1 MLEDLLQK
9 RQMIYDKTL
18 KGLKVQCRFSETIF
32 LKKTLKTALNTF
44 FFFFLNIPLFY
55 MFWQS
60 NMLSIT
66 FFYLLSF
73 DRAGEK
79 PLTCFYFTDYKYG
92 RQSSY
97 EYFRGQ

>member
-44 FFFFLNIPLFY
+44 FFFFKYSAVLHVLAVKHVDY
-55 MFWQS
+55 
-60 NMLSIT
+60 
-66 FFYLLSF
+66 YLLLPSF
-73 DRAGEK
+73 
-79 PLTCFYFTDYKYG
+79 F
-92 RQSSY
+92 
-97 EYFRGQ
+97 